1 MDRSQVHFGRT
12 VIAYAIARGR
22 RQKTVAIR
30 VDATGGVIVRAPLDT
45 PIATLDTIVHRKARW
60 ILERTRDHEDLP
72 PPPSA
77 REFTSGETF
86 RYLGRQYRLKLERSD
101 ARDAEVR
108 LALGHLIV
116 PVPMSI
122 PTPTTIDAADIARA
136 RLVAW
141 YRERAQARIAD
152 RVATW
157 AQKLNLHPASV
168 QIRDQQKRWG
178 SADARGNL
186 RINWRIVQAPTRLI
200 DYVIAH
206 ELIHLIHPDHTRD
219 FWATLG
225 HAMPDYEARREAL
238 RRLGAQ
244 IVW

>member
-1 MDRSQVHFGRT
+1 MEKSQVHFGRT
-12 VIAYAIARGR
+12 VIAYTVERGR

-30 VDATGGVIVRAPLDT
+30 VDAVNGVRVRAPEST
-45 PIATLDTIVHRKARW
+45 PIAKLDEIVHRKAPW

-72 PPPSA
+72 PAPSA
-77 REFTSGETF
+77 REFKSGETF
-86 RYLGRQYRLKLERSD
+86 RYLGRQYRLKRERSN
-101 ARDAEVR
+101 AREANVR
-108 LALGHLIV
+108 VLLGHLIV
-116 PVPMSI
+116 PVPLAA
-122 PTPTTIDAADIARA
+122 TDAARA
-136 RLVAW
+136 HLVAW
-141 YRERAQARIAD
+141 YRERAQARIPD

-200 DYVIAH
+200 DYVIVH
-206 ELIHLIHPDHTRD
+206 ELIHLTHPNHTRD

-225 HAMPDYEARREAL
+225 QAMPDYEARREAL
-238 RRLGAQ
+238 RRLGPQ
-244 IVW
+244 VVW